1 MPGHHARVTRPILIA
16 TAVMAATL
24 AAPVASGAEPA
35 SAEPTAAE
43 LLAQIQALQAQV
55 ERLEAAQNE
64 QDAAADEPLP
74 TKDDALSAV
83 LADAEKLERRPTYL
97 QAVGTD
103 SPGPFAGFAEGK
115 FFLGDVDGNFFF
127 NPNLQIQARH
137 VANYS
142 DAGSDTDFGWEMRRV
157 KAGASGHI
165 YTPELEYSVT
175 FAFSRDRVQ
184 VALESANIQY
194 SPEDGLFGVEHT
206 SFLIGQFKDPTF
218 FEEKTSSKRQLA
230 ADRSYANER
239 LGGGLTD
246 FVQGIQYLYNDG
258 RIAWQV
264 GYLDGANTEN
274 TSFIDPAGTSFFFA
288 LNGRFDILLKGENAR
303 VFRDFTALNTEE
315 DSLRAGAG
323 FLVDLGD
330 NDPGSFL
337 YDLFATADISYETAS
352 GFGFFGAGMLRA
364 FDNSGTEFI
373 DLGFVTKAS
382 QIIDRDK
389 GLEGFGQISAV
400 FLENDDPRSGEQF
413 MPEIVGG
420 INKYWEGHNVKMTI
434 DAGVL
439 PNGSGVGNFT
449 GIGYRG
455 FSGNDLEFTVR
466 GQIQLLI

>member
-1 MPGHHARVTRPILIA
+1 MAVTG
-16 TAVMAATL
+16 VS
-24 AAPVASGAEPA
+24 ASTPP
-35 SAEPTAAE
+35 STEPTPEE
-43 LLAQIQALQAQV
+43 LLAQIKALQAQV
-55 ERLEAAQNE
+55 ERLQESQDRNASQAETNPSTKQEALE
-64 QDAAADEPLP
+64 
-74 TKDDALSAV
+74 TV
-83 LADAEKLERRPTYL
+83 LAEEDDRKQRPTFL

-142 DAGSDTDFGWEMRRV
+142 DAGNDTDFGWEMRRV

-175 FAFSRDRVQ
+175 FGFSRGSTSI
-184 VALESANIQY
+184 ALENANIQY

-206 SFLIGQFKDPTF
+206 SFLVGQFKDPTF

-239 LGGGLTD
+239 LAGGLTD

-264 GYLDGANTEN
+264 GYLDGANTDQ

-364 FDNSGTEFI
+364 FDNSGVEFI